1 MRRAMVSKRE
11 IKMSN
16 KAIKTNKRRT
26 LNSTIK
32 NGDVLRSHL
41 VFSSPIGKL
50 FIEADESGITTLQY
64 MTDEE
69 AKDYPQRTKNPLLTK
84 AKSQVL
90 EFLKG
95 KRTSFNLPLNPQGTE
110 FQKKVWKQLSRIPYG
125 ETKSYGQVA
134 RLVGNPSASRAV
146 GGAANSNPLLLI
158 VPCHRLVGSTGS
170 LTGFACG
177 IEVKKSLLELEGL
190 EII

>member
-1 MRRAMVSKRE
+1 MV
-11 IKMSN
+11 N
-16 KAIKTNKRRT
+16 KSIKTNKRRA

-32 NGDVLRSHL
+32 NSDVLRSHL
-41 VFSSPIGKL
+41 VISSPIGKL
-50 FIEADESGITTLQY
+50 LLEADEKGITALQFLA
-64 MTDEE
+64 DEE
-69 AKDYPQRTKNPLLTK
+69 AMDFPQRTRNPLLTK

-95 KRTSFNLPLNPQGTE
+95 KRTSFNLPLNPKGTE
-110 FQKKVWKQLSRIPYG
+110 FQKKVWNQLSRIPYG

-177 IEVKKSLLELEGL
+177 VEVKKSLLELEGL
-190 EII
+190 EVI